1 MFQSRKVLNWDRRAL
16 LSNRVSDRGAT
27 LAELLVVLV
36 IISVLAVITIPVA
49 ETTAQREKEAALRE
63 TLRDVRTALDAF
75 NADVRAEEISTSL
88 ASENGWPPTLELL
101 VEGVEGSDG
110 RLRRYLR
117 NAPRNPFADA
127 EGEFEDQWRILGYT
141 DAPDADVWNGQ
152 DVYDIRPRTDK
163 IALDGTEIANW

>member
-101 VEGVEGSDG
+101 GEAAMDG
-110 RLRRYLR
+110 CADIYVTRPETLLPMLRVNSRISGAFWATPMHLMPMFGMVR
-117 NAPRNPFADA
+117 TCMTFAH
-127 EGEFEDQWRILGYT
+127 EQ
-141 DAPDADVWNGQ
+141 
-152 DVYDIRPRTDK
+152 IR
-163 IALDGTEIANW
+163 